1 MTEVMTQAQTYTFR
15 LPWPPSINAM
25 WRAVPRRGVI
35 LSARGRAFR
44 AMAVAAI
51 QAQRDDMPAEL
62 LTGRLAVR
70 LQLYPPDRRK
80 RDVDNLAK
88 APFDAITASAAVWL
102 DDSQVDTLLI
112 ERRESVGKAS
122 ASILVTIKVL
132 VE

>member
-1 MTEVMTQAQTYTFR
+1 
-15 LPWPPSINAM
+15 
-25 WRAVPRRGVI
+25 
-35 LSARGRAFR
+35 
-44 AMAVAAI
+44 MAVAAI